1 MVDADSSLLDFLSK
15 VMVLRCLV
23 LGLILGI
30 FAISIAP
37 ALSSVT
43 LQCLLGVAFNAGIVV
58 LLTLLLLRY

>member
-37 ALSSVT
+37 ALSSET
-43 LQCLLGVAFNAGIVV
+43 LQCILGVAFNAGIVV